1 MIPFPGPEL
10 RRSLPIPLEAP
21 ETNAVFFM
29 MSVLLSVFFYADSI
43 AENNRK
49 IYCPGIGIWYNE
61 TMIFEDIKSL

>member
-1 MIPFPGPEL
+1 MLMNTTF
-10 RRSLPIPLEAP
+10 LE
-21 ETNAVFFM
+21 
-29 MSVLLSVFFYADSI
+29 DSFLIKWQSRGI